1 MKIGTFATFMSPH
14 ATPQMVADFGQ
25 RAEQAGLD
33 SIWMGEHVVLFD
45 EMENPY
51 PGSRDGR
58 IPVPE
63 GGGMLDTVATF
74 GFLANATSTLRLGT
88 GITLVPQRNP
98 IYTAK
103 EFATLDWLS
112 GGRVDFGIGVGWCK
126 EEVIACGYTW
136 EDRGSRCDEFLE
148 LMQSLWTE
156 DSTNYQGRHIE
167 VTGARLD
174 PKPVQ
179 QPHLPIIV
187 GGHAA
192 PSLRR
197 AARFGSGWYG
207 FALNP
212 EQTSAILNRLDLALA
227 EADRSRDDFE
237 IVITP
242 PYEVTAKM
250 LTDFAALG
258 VDRLVVQLGSQKPER
273 ISSRLGELA
282 ELVQRA
288 ERL

>member
-1 MKIGTFATFMSPH
+1 
-14 ATPQMVADFGQ
+14 MVADFGQ

-51 PGSRDGR
+51 PGSKDGR

-126 EEVIACGYTW
+126 EEVIACGYSW

-156 DSTNYQGRHIE
+156 ETTNYQGRHVE

-179 QPHLPIIV
+179 KPHLPVIV
-187 GGHAA
+187 GGHGA

-207 FALNP
+207 FALTP
-212 EQTSAILNRLDLALA
+212 EQTAPILDRLDQALA
-227 EADRSRDDFE
+227 EAERSRDEFE
-237 IVITP
+237 IIITP
-242 PYEVTAKM
+242 PFEVTPKM
-250 LTDFAALG
+250 LIDFAALG
-258 VDRLVVQLGSQKPER
+258 VNRLVVQLGSQKPER
-273 ISSRLGELA
+273 ITRRLGELA
-282 ELVQRA
+282 ELGAQA
-288 ERL
+288 ERLGV